1 VIIGRQ
7 GSLGGVA
14 GPGVGA
20 QLQVWEAQREMWE
33 AQLVLQGQCFRL
45 VDHVDMGRMGGG
57 VGELIRDA

>member
-1 VIIGRQ
+1 M
-7 GSLGGVA
+7 
-14 GPGVGA
+14 
-20 QLQVWEAQREMWE
+20 WEAQREMWE